1 MGLTNV
7 MFYLDSDNY
16 IFREEPDELF
26 KDLPAVED
34 LSSGSE
40 DEK

>member
-1 MGLTNV
+1 M
-7 MFYLDSDNY
+7 MFFLDSDNY

-34 LSSGSE
+34 LSSTSE

>member
-1 MGLTNV
+1 MM
-7 MFYLDSDNY
+7 MFFRDSNY
-16 IFREEPDELF
+16 YNFREEPDELF

-34 LSSGSE
+34 LSSSSE